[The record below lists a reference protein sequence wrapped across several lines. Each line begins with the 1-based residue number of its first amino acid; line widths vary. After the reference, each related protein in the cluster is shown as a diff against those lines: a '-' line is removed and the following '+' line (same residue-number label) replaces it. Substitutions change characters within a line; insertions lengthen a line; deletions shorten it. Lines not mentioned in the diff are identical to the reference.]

1 MSYVV
6 DAPLVLARDQE
17 GKVHHCYQG
26 AVIPWLPKDLAA
38 HLLELGMVHEVG
50 GVPVAE
56 AEEADPG
63 GPELDSKPKHVAP
76 KAEWVDYA
84 VTQGADRDEAEDM
97 TKAELIELYG
107 G

>member
-1 MSYVV
+1 MSY
-6 DAPLVLARDQE
+6 LVISPCVIAKDQE
-17 GKVHHCYQG
+17 GKVHHRYEG
-26 AVIPWLPKDLAA
+26 DVISWLSDDQAQHFISSGLVEKTDK
-38 HLLELGMVHEVG
+38 GVG
-50 GVPVAE
+50 GGEVVDE
-56 AEEADPG
+56 SADDAG
-63 GPELDSKPKHVAP
+63 KPKHVAP